1 MPTKIVLDAGHGGT
15 DSGATGNDLKE
26 KNITLALVL
35 ACRDYLINTF
45 LDVEV
50 ILTRATDVFIEL
62 SERANIANRAGA
74 DVFLS
79 MHINA
84 NPSAAANGFETY
96 IYNKITKAATK
107 EKAERLQYA
116 IHKAVAPRIDIADR
130 GMKEANFAV
139 VRETNMSALL
149 SENGFISNAADA
161 EKMKNPL
168 WIQNVAIG
176 HAEGL
181 ATFLGLQRKPTPA
194 PATKAPDLT
203 DVAANSPYLDAILW
217 AINSGVMSAINGQ
230 FGTHAPVTRAELA
243 QILYK
248 LSLNKQQ

>member
-116 IHKAVAPRIDIADR
+116 IHKAVAPRIDITDR
-130 GMKEANFAV
+130 GMTVSYTHLRAHETEA
-139 VRETNMSALL
+139 
-149 SENGFISNAADA
+149 
-161 EKMKNPL
+161 
-168 WIQNVAIG
+168 
-176 HAEGL
+176 
-181 ATFLGLQRKPTPA
+181 
-194 PATKAPDLT
+194 
-203 DVAANSPYLDAILW
+203 
-217 AINSGVMSAINGQ
+217 
-230 FGTHAPVTRAELA
+230 
-243 QILYK
+243 
-248 LSLNKQQ
+248 